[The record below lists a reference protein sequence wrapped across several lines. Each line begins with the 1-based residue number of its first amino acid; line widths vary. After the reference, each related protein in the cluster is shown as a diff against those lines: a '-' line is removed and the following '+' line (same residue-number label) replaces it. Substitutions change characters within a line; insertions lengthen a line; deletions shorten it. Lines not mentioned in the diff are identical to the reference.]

1 MVDESLGLNTSSGRL
16 DQKKE
21 GKYFMNKWMDKDPRD
36 PLKMCQ
42 FVHFQKLCMYRSKI
56 NHELVQSLETPLFY
70 VLSYRR
76 KLKFPILF
84 CDTKLHMHTKIY
96 LHLNCSTS
104 ASNLTCCIYALL
116 FPMFSTSDIIH
127 YIYRFSICLQIDRYT
142 NPHLSLCIIGM
153 IYIAPHI
160 LIRGIYMMCDC
171 SFLFHSKG
179 WVVVEK

>member
-16 DQKKE
+16 DQTKE

-36 PLKMCQ
+36 PLNMCQ

-104 ASNLTCCIYALL
+104 ASNLT
-116 FPMFSTSDIIH
+116 
-127 YIYRFSICLQIDRYT
+127 
-142 NPHLSLCIIGM
+142 
-153 IYIAPHI
+153 
-160 LIRGIYMMCDC
+160 
-171 SFLFHSKG
+171 
-179 WVVVEK
+179 VVVFMSFFFQCFQQVTLYIIATGFLYVYKLIDIPTHI

>member
-1 MVDESLGLNTSSGRL
+1 MHSNATRRRTCAMVDESLGLNTSSGRL

-36 PLKMCQ
+36 PLNMCQ

-104 ASNLTCCIYALL
+104 ASNLT
-116 FPMFSTSDIIH
+116 
-127 YIYRFSICLQIDRYT
+127 
-142 NPHLSLCIIGM
+142 
-153 IYIAPHI
+153 
-160 LIRGIYMMCDC
+160 
-171 SFLFHSKG
+171 
-179 WVVVEK
+179 VVVFMSFSQCFQQVTLYIISTGFLYVYKLIDIPTHIWACA